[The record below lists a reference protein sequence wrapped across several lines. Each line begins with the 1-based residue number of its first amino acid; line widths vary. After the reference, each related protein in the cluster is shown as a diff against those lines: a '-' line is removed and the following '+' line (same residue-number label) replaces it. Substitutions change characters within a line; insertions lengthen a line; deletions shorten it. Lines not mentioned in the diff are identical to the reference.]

1 MQSTLS
7 TIQHILWRH
16 HPILRTAHGDH
27 AIKGSSLPFP
37 SLAGVRYAEPTP
49 GVLEI
54 EPSMAWNPAVL
65 AGVGVL
71 EDPSSLYNR

>member
-1 MQSTLS
+1 MLTK
-7 TIQHILWRH
+7 
-16 HPILRTAHGDH
+16 A
-27 AIKGSSLPFP
+27 LPFP